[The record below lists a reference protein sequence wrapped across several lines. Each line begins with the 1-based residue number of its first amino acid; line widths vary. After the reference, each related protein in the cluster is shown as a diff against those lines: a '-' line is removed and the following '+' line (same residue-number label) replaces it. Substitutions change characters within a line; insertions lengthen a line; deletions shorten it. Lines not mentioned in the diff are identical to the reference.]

1 MPLYRENSLGAAL
14 RTTWLER
21 ISVGLSSGILV
32 AGVLAGFTHDSVWL
46 NRCGSLII
54 VIGVAVAAFKLNDI
68 LQQQIERLREK
79 HEPEQLKQLEDAWEK
94 FWGGPLDPSFK
105 AKLLEGVRS
114 KTEEVFGAYIK
125 RRVERVRNVE
135 ISLLIL
141 GTLVNGFGD
150 WLIGLIKPL
159 LA

>member
-1 MPLYRENSLGAAL
+1 M

-32 AGVLAGFTHDSVWL
+32 AGVWAGFAHDALWL

-68 LQQQIERLREK
+68 LRQQIERLREK

-150 WLIGLIKPL
+150 WLIGLINPL
-159 LA
+159 FA

>member
-1 MPLYRENSLGAAL
+1 MTGMEPKGKVM

-21 ISVGLSSGILV
+21 ISVGLSF
-32 AGVLAGFTHDSVWL
+32 AFLAGGFWAGIAKDPVWL

-54 VIGVAVAAFKLNDI
+54 VIGVGVAAFKLKDI
-68 LQQQIERLREK
+68 LQQQIEGFREK
-79 HEPEQLKQLEDAWEK
+79 HEPQQLKQLEDAWEK
-94 FWGGPLDPSFK
+94 FWGGPLDDSFK
-105 AKLLEGVRS
+105 ERLLQGVRS
-114 KTEEVFGAYIK
+114 KTEEVFGAYIQ

-135 ISLLIL
+135 VSLLIL

-150 WLIGLIKPL
+150 WLIGMIKPL